1 VVILTDFAGDVVA
14 EYEYSPFGEV
24 LEAQGPEAKKNRFL
38 FAGRYYISEGGVYD
52 FRARV
57 LDGRLG
63 RFLEREPLVGERMM
77 FLSMY
82 SYARNNPVNFKDT
95 TGLYFESVRNWAEDT
110 FRHCLTAYLNS
121 VALNGVPC
129 MDHRISWAPAG
140 VGDAFRLLRDVARSF
155 HPLPDNIWRGNELG
169 VIAKN
174 RFWNQFL
181 PRLKD
186 SMIRMVNEER
196 GRFKRAINRWWIP
209 SSTINRITNEYV
221 FNNIERVIRNLPR
234 RTDIILPSS
243 KKEEMKAGLIGGL
256 LGGVVGGA
264 GAAIAGAL
272 SLSTPLFI
280 IATIWG
286 FMIGEV
292 IGKAIYRWLAKE
304 VERIALREADKLQK
318 DLLSLIVGNYRVK
331 VIVFCFRGWNTE
343 CIPIEIPGLGPL
355 SSSFVAYF
363 DILPFHPTN
372 YIYHYSAKV
381 LFGVEAFNFY
391 NTLRYEWG
399 LLW

>member
-1 VVILTDFAGDVVA
+1 M
-14 EYEYSPFGEV
+14 
-24 LEAQGPEAKKNRFL
+24 RFL
-38 FAGRYYISEGGVYD
+38 SI
-52 FRARV
+52 
-57 LDGRLG
+57 
-63 RFLEREPLVGERMM
+63 
-77 FLSMY
+77 Y

-121 VALNGVPC
+121 VALNGIPC
-129 MDHRISWAPAG
+129 MDHRISWALAG

-186 SMIRMVNEER
+186 SIIRMINEER
-196 GRFKRAINRWWIP
+196 ESFRRAIDRWWIP
-209 SSTINRITNEYV
+209 RSTVRKITNEYV
-221 FNNIERVIRNLPR
+221 FKNIETIIRNLPH

-256 LGGVVGGA
+256 LGGGA
-264 GAAIAGAL
+264 GAGIAAAL
-272 SLSTPLFI
+272 SLSPPLFI
-280 IATIWG
+280 VATIWG

-292 IGKAIYRWLAKE
+292 IGKAIYGWLAKE
-304 VERIALREADKLQK
+304 VEKIVRRELDKLQK
-318 DLLSLIVGNYRVK
+318 DLLSLIVGSYGVK
-331 VIVFCFRGWNTE
+331 ARVFCFRGWNDG
-343 CIPIEIPGLGPL
+343 CSPIEIPNLGPL
-355 SSSFVAYF
+355 SASFIAYF

-381 LFGVEAFNFY
+381 LFSAEAFNFY
-391 NTLRYEWG
+391 NTLIYEWG
-399 LLW
+399 LSW